1 MTKRFYA
8 ARLAV
13 VATGIVVTLLAA
25 YAGTSSAGS
34 SGVKAATAGI
44 PGASQGN
51 APGVSAKTIK
61 FAVMTQIKD
70 CGASKADP
78 TTVAGTKERFNTLVK
93 WVNQHVPLPGG
104 RKLAVEFVDDGGA
117 DTGCVDVARAGIQQA
132 VDQDHVFAV
141 LKDTYNPAINVPDII
156 AKKKTVI
163 IGWNFQTYHDLAS
176 HYPYAW
182 SVYEPGELSFQEL
195 TWFIRKRFT
204 KRQYVADNGTK
215 HPRVWGELFTDNTL
229 GHALSN
235 LTKKHMTEGGLTV
248 KQYFISPDASTAAQ
262 QASGLALQAQQAG
275 VNSIIYGADAL
286 GPDISFNTAAA
297 GAGYHPDFFISQY
310 GTLPQLTIFVPYFG
324 KEFAKRLYGTGP
336 PLIVG
341 ERVEVDSTGAVTP
354 QISPSVYGQN
364 NGYNHASLTAYMQAG
379 GSAGNHPGVG
389 SWGFGTFI
397 WPDLMTL
404 TMGAANACPVLNAKT
419 FAWGLEHGPKMTCM
433 TQQFFGKQPY
443 AQGSKFSFNNP
454 PRNYLQSGFTTL
466 YFNPAEKNK
475 YGTNGVF
482 ESYDNYQLFNSLNSL
497 PGSPRYDTGAAG
509 GYKLVK
515 QTGKY
520 SVDMHC

>member
-1 MTKRFYA
+1 VTKRFFA
-8 ARLAV
+8 ARFTV
-13 VATGIVVTLLAA
+13 VAIGIVVTLLAA
-25 YAGTSSAGS
+25 YAGTSTAGSAG
-34 SGVKAATAGI
+34 VQVAAAV
-44 PGASQGN
+44 PGSNLGN
-51 APGVSAKTIK
+51 APGVTAKTIK

-70 CGASKADP
+70 CGATKVDP
-78 TTVAGTKERFNTLVK
+78 ATVAGTKERFNTLVK
-93 WVNQHVPLPGG
+93 WVNQHIKLPGG
-104 RKLAVEFVDDGGA
+104 RKLAVEFVDDGGS
-117 DTGCVDVARAGIQQA
+117 DVGCVDVARAGIQQA

-156 AKKKTVI
+156 AKKKTII

-176 HYPYAW
+176 HFPYGW
-182 SVYEPGELSFQEL
+182 SVYEPAELSLQEL
-195 TWFIRKRFT
+195 TWMIRKRFT

-215 HPRVWGELFTDNTL
+215 HQRVWGALFGDTTL

-235 LTKKHMTEGGLTV
+235 LTKKHMATGKLAL
-248 KQYFISPDASTAAQ
+248 KQYYISPDPTTAGQ
-262 QASGLALQAQQAG
+262 QASGIALQMQQAG

-297 GAGYHPDFFISQY
+297 NAGYHPDFFISQY
-310 GTLPQLTIFVPYFG
+310 GSLPQLTVFVPYFG
-324 KEFAKRLYGTGP
+324 AEFGKRLYGTGP

-341 ERVEVDSTGAVTP
+341 ERVEVDSTGAVT
-354 QISPSVYGQN
+354 QKISPSVYGQN
-364 NGYNHASLTAYMQAG
+364 NGYNKASLTAYMQAG

-389 SWGFGTFI
+389 AWGFGTFI

-404 TMGAANACPVLNAKT
+404 VLGAANAGPVLNAKT
-419 FAWGLEHGPKMTCM
+419 FAWGLQHGPKTACM

-443 AQGSKFSFNNP
+443 AQGAKFSFHNP
-454 PRNYLQSGFTTL
+454 PRNWLQSGFTTL
-466 YFNPAEKNK
+466 YFNPAKKNT

-482 ESYDNYQLFNSLNSL
+482 ESYDNYQLFNSLDAL
-497 PGSPRYDTGAAG
+497 PGSPKYDTGAAG
-509 GYKLVK
+509 DYKLIK